1 MRKQVDGILRA
12 RGDSSEH
19 EASRRVR
26 NELMAAWDGLQ
37 SRETE
42 RILVLAT
49 TNRPFDLDDAVVRR
63 LPRRLVAGF
72 VVNLNQSLIVLK
84 FKILKFQL
92 DFITGSLSTSQTC
105 KIGTKFYGF
114 FLPKKN

>member
-1 MRKQVDGILRA
+1 MDGILRA

-37 SRETE
+37 SKETE

-63 LPRRLVAGF
+63 LPRRFTHFLIDRERLLFLQRFAGVSF
-72 VVNLNQSLIVLK
+72 S
-84 FKILKFQL
+84 
-92 DFITGSLSTSQTC
+92 
-105 KIGTKFYGF
+105 
-114 FLPKKN
+114 

>member
-1 MRKQVDGILRA
+1 MDGILRA

-37 SRETE
+37 SKETE

-63 LPRRLVAGF
+63 LPRRFSCSLV
-72 VVNLNQSLIVLK
+72 NWNQSLIVMK
-84 FKILKFQL
+84 FKTLSYSWI
-92 DFITGSLSTSQTC
+92 SLQDLYRPSRYAKSGQNFTNSSC
-105 KIGTKFYGF
+105 
-114 FLPKKN
+114 